1 MIIKTKF
8 KDLYLVK
15 NKTFHDQRGY
25 FKELIRENVINKKF
39 PFHVM
44 SYSKKNVI
52 RGLHIQSKN
61 SQAKFITVIKG
72 RIFDVAVDL
81 RKKSKTYRKVYTSI
95 LSEKNSKSIFI
106 PAGFA
111 HGFLVLSETAEVMYK
126 ATDYYTP
133 TGDRAILW
141 NDLDLAI
148 DWPLETPPI
157 LSAKDS
163 NAATFKNAQVYE

>member
-1 MIIKTKF
+1 MGRYE
-8 KDLYLVK
+8 LSAE
-15 NKTFHDQRGY
+15 NKRQ
-25 FKELIRENVINKKF
+25 LW
-39 PFHVM
+39 
-44 SYSKKNVI
+44 
-52 RGLHIQSKN
+52 
-61 SQAKFITVIKG
+61 
-72 RIFDVAVDL
+72 
-81 RKKSKTYRKVYTSI
+81 
-95 LSEKNSKSIFI
+95 I

-141 NDLDLAI
+141 NDIDLAI
-148 DWPLETPPI
+148 DWPGKTPPI